1 MHPDLSGIHFIARAI
16 TPPRNKLRFDAH
28 FLAADATA
36 IAHRVDGVVS
46 PNSEL
51 VELVWVP
58 VREALNMGLV
68 AITRV
73 ILREL
78 ENRVAQG
85 FGRDL
90 PVPFYQFTR
99 TGWRRDE
106 I

>member
-1 MHPDLSGIHFIARAI
+1 MSPD
-16 TPPRNKLRFDAH
+16 
-28 FLAADATA
+28 
-36 IAHRVDGVVS
+36 
-46 PNSEL
+46 SEL

-58 VREALNMGLV
+58 VREALGMGLV

-90 PVPFYQFTR
+90 PVPFYQFGR
-99 TGWRRDE
+99 TGWKRE
-106 I
+106 LL